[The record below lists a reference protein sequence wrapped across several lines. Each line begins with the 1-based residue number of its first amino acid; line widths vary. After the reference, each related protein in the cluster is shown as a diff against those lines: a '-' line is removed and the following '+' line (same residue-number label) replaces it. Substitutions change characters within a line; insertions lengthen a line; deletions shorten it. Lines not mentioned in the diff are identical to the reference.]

1 MPMNNFT
8 KRTITGGVYVIAV
21 VSAIMFNPIIL
32 SAFFGLVALISLY
45 EFYKNSKI
53 KDIFAQNILGFSL
66 AITTYLSFALKAFE
80 IDNKYAIALSLLLV
94 FLIFII
100 ELYNKKG
107 NPFTNIAYTI
117 LGIVYIVI
125 PMGLTNFIVNPSL
138 TTNTF
143 IPILLLSI
151 FILAWCNDTF
161 AYLVGVKFGKN
172 RLFERISPKKSWEGF
187 FGGFVAVQIASI
199 ILYKFTITPLMFFD
213 FMIMGALV
221 SIIGT
226 YGDLVESMFKRQM
239 GVKDSGNILPGHGG
253 FLDRFDIIF
262 FIIPFI
268 FTYLFL
274 RLN

>member
-1 MPMNNFT
+1 MNNFT
-8 KRTITGGVYVIAV
+8 TRTITGGVYVIAV
-21 VSAIMFNPIIL
+21 VSAIMFNPIVL
-32 SAFFGLVALISLY
+32 SVFFGLVALVSLY

-53 KDIFAQNILGFSL
+53 KDIFAQNILGFTL
-66 AITTYLSFALKAFE
+66 AITTYLSFSLKAFE

-143 IPILLLSI
+143 IPILLLSV

-187 FGGFVAVQIASI
+187 FGGFVFVQIASI
-199 ILYKFTITPLMFFD
+199 ILYKYTNTPLFFFD
-213 FMIMGALV
+213 FMIM
-221 SIIGT
+221 
-226 YGDLVESMFKRQM
+226 
-239 GVKDSGNILPGHGG
+239 
-253 FLDRFDIIF
+253 
-262 FIIPFI
+262 
-268 FTYLFL
+268 
-274 RLN
+274 

>member
-161 AYLVGVKFGKN
+161 A
-172 RLFERISPKKSWEGF
+172 
-187 FGGFVAVQIASI
+187 
-199 ILYKFTITPLMFFD
+199 
-213 FMIMGALV
+213 
-221 SIIGT
+221 
-226 YGDLVESMFKRQM
+226 
-239 GVKDSGNILPGHGG
+239 
-253 FLDRFDIIF
+253 
-262 FIIPFI
+262 
-268 FTYLFL
+268 
-274 RLN
+274 